1 MMMENVYPNKKPDIR
16 QPNRELR
23 DDPQRLDTQ
32 EPRRNP
38 RLVFSDPDRFFRDLL
53 MEQQEQ
59 S

>member
-1 MMMENVYPNKKPDIR
+1 MNTSDNTHTQRPDHDR
-16 QPNRELR
+16 R
-23 DDPQRLDTQ
+23 DDPQRSGTQ